1 MEEFKGTSGPWGIEQ
16 TDNRNWIGPI
26 RVNGHKVESI
36 VCDTDREGI
45 KDKYL
50 KINDS
55 NAKLIA
61 AAPELLEAL
70 QKLCFLN
77 SCELE
82 GVSSGMPSPEDWRKA
97 FEKSESV
104 INKALGK

>member
-1 MEEFKGTSGPWGIEQ
+1 MEEFKGSKFLKFDPEFGLVLDEDGLNVLSEFEVAEEVA
-16 TDNRNWIGPI
+16 NA
-26 RVNGHKVESI
+26 NGHLFE
-36 VCDTDREGI
+36 
-45 KDKYL
+45 
-50 KINDS
+50 
-55 NAKLIA
+55 
-61 AAPELLEAL
+61 AAPKMLEAL